1 VIMKDI
7 TPEDLIEFAQME
19 QSVIIEGA
27 IGKRREYFEKLGSEL
42 QELGVFYVFDEKVE
56 LIFFT
61 VPRYLKSNTMS
72 FESMAQ
78 LCKRGVHPASLAC
91 AIKAWMV
98 DPQIFNF
105 WGITEESD
113 YDED

>member
-1 VIMKDI
+1 MKDI
-7 TPEDLIEFAQME
+7 TREDLLEFEQIT

-27 IGKRREYFEKLGSEL
+27 MGKRREYFEELGNEL
-42 QELGVFYVFDEKVE
+42 QELGVFYAFDEAKE
-56 LIFFT
+56 MIFLT
-61 VPRYLKSNTMS
+61 VPRYLKSNTMT
-72 FESMAQ
+72 FADMAK

-98 DPQIFNF
+98 DPNIFDF
-105 WGITEESD
+105 WGTTEEPE